1 MLREQLG
8 PGVDRLMTLV
18 ELLQVTHDGRPGGR
32 GEHPGADVADA
43 DEEHGGHS
51 GSTREPDQDV
61 EAAFQAGESKPNLHA
76 FRGATDEALL
86 FPRFLAEGLDDA
98 QGP

>member
-1 MLREQLG
+1 MLMAGSGSTACRIRGLIELVHVSHEHEQLA
-8 PGVDRLMTLV
+8 
-18 ELLQVTHDGRPGGR
+18 E
-32 GEHPGADVADA
+32 GEHRGADVADA

-51 GSTREPDQDV
+51 GSTREPGQDV

-86 FPRFLAEGLDDA
+86 FPRFLAEGLDDT